1 MNKAQLKEYLTHYPP
16 YVDYNPKW
24 ADWYLNV
31 APLKGERTIKIL
43 KKYKGSK
50 ARLLDCGCGIGLS
63 LYYLSQYFKNSFG
76 VETDIKSFEIARNQF
91 RKLKCDAK
99 LKLYDGKKLPFP
111 DNSFDIVTSMEV
123 WEHARD
129 TSLML
134 SEIRRVLK
142 PDGILHITTAN
153 KFWPLEPHYKLPF
166 LSYLPYAIAD
176 RYVRFTKRALFYHDI
191 HLPGYKEFKKSVE
204 KYFQVSD
211 ITLETLLSYKY
222 LKFDKERG
230 SKIILVAKILQIL
243 KLIEKIPVLFLISRL
258 INFVLI
264 RISLG
269 WLFIAYPKKQLNEN
283 YR

>member
-1 MNKAQLKEYLTHYPP
+1 MNKAQLKEYLTHYLP
-16 YVDYNPKW
+16 YVDYNLKW

-76 VETDIKSFEIARNQF
+76 VETDIKSLEIARNQF

-99 LKLYDGKKLPFP
+99 LKLYDGKKLPFL

-129 TSLML
+129 TRLML

-153 KFWPLEPHYKLPF
+153 KFWPIEPHYKLPF
-166 LSYLPYAIAD
+166 LSYLPYKIAD
-176 RYVRFTKRALFYHDI
+176 LYIRLTKRAQFYHDI
-191 HLPGYKEFKKSVE
+191 HLPTYGQFKKSVE
-204 KYFQVSD
+204 EYFEVSD
-211 ITLETLLSYKY
+211 ITLEMFMSYKY
-222 LKFDKERG
+222 LRFDKERG
-230 SKIILVAKILQIL
+230 SIVILVAKTLKIL
-243 KLIEKIPVLFLISRL
+243 KFLEKIPLLSLMSQLIYF
-258 INFVLI
+258 ILI
-264 RISLG
+264 RVSLG
-269 WLFIAYPKKQLNEN
+269 WLFIAYPKKRQK
-283 YR
+283 